1 MVKIFYSGQIP
12 DLIIFS
18 SKDGENWKNLNVNSK
33 KEPSTEDVMEKV
45 LSFSSEP
52 FRYLKIHFG
61 ERDKGS
67 SFIIS
72 EIEVWS
78 E

>member
-1 MVKIFYSGQIP
+1 
-12 DLIIFS
+12 
-18 SKDGENWKNLNVNSK
+18 
-33 KEPSTEDVMEKV
+33 MEKV